1 MSFRL
6 PPHSHVLACV
16 LACGLAAPVLADEG
30 KSPAPLP
37 APASTPGPAQRAG
50 AEVDRALERLKVWME
65 RTEVSGRQA
74 AAEAQ
79 DATVRWLDRTAR
91 ELLGDPEAPVAHGM
105 RMARRLSEQT
115 AADGTTLA
123 HFEWASVEPMLARGD
138 ALPERIV
145 LMLHGL
151 DEPGTGWDDLAP
163 HLLRAGYQVIW
174 FDYPNDGPI
183 AASTD
188 LVGAGLRRLHA
199 AGVREVDIIG
209 HSMGGLVG
217 RDLLTRPEWYNGRG
231 GGDHDSPAG
240 GGLPAVKRLIIMSAP
255 NHGSVLA
262 PLQPLA
268 EAREQLSRAIDD
280 TQNPAA
286 GLINS
291 YADGA
296 GEAAIDLAPGS
307 AFLTAL
313 NARPLPTDVAIT
325 NIIAVLLPEDE
336 QKALVARAGE
346 VAAWMNVECSPRV
359 ERIIAQIGVCMG
371 DGLVSAKSAEL
382 EGVEDTVR
390 VRADHRSMIRAWH
403 LLPESDTP
411 ALTPPEQIPAVPII
425 LERLG
430 RE

>member
-1 MSFRL
+1 MSRR
-6 PPHSHVLACV
+6 PSPHVLACV
-16 LACGLAAPVLADEG
+16 LACGAAAPLLADEPPVA
-30 KSPAPLP
+30 PAPIS
-37 APASTPGPAQRAG
+37 APGPAQRAG

-65 RTEVSGRQA
+65 RAEVSGRQA

-91 ELLGDPEAPVAHGM
+91 ELLGDPAAPLAHGM

-115 AADGTTLA
+115 TADGETLA
-123 HFEWASVEPMLARGD
+123 HFEWASVEPMLAAGD

-188 LVGAGLRRLHA
+188 LVGAGLKRLHA

-217 RDLLTRPEWYNGRG
+217 RDLLTRAEWYGGDG
-231 GGDHDSPAG
+231 GGGSAQS
-240 GGLPAVKRLIIMSAP
+240 GLPAVKRLIIMSAP

-262 PLQPLA
+262 PLQPIA

-307 AFLTAL
+307 RFLTDL
-313 NARPLPTDVAIT
+313 NARPLPRNVAIT

-336 QKALVARAGE
+336 QQALVKRAGE
-346 VAAWMNVECSPRV
+346 LAAWMNVECSPRV
-359 ERIIAQIGVCMG
+359 GEMITQLGVCLG

-382 EGVEDTVR
+382 EGVADTVR

-403 LLPESDTP
+403 LLPEQDTP
-411 ALTPPEQIPAVPII
+411 ALTRPEETPAAPII